1 MIEEKEEEEEKEE
14 KESTFRDNEL
24 EGESQKIGIFE
35 EKEEAPDYSEVDEVD
50 GDGKP
55 LGPLKVKIDKI
66 FDNTYGDIEHETYA
80 RVSFTVDSGFHS
92 YDNPE
97 EKLHDRLLFQQVHD
111 LVEKSKFSVFNLI
124 DENLKHRKLN
134 KLEMNEVFGYV
145 ASNLLNIRRIDIF
158 SHLTDY
164 FDIAPAKFYSSLSN
178 KYKNELITELD
189 KATNILE
196 KKKIR
201 KLF

>member
-1 MIEEKEEEEEKEE
+1 MIEEEKED
-14 KESTFRDNEL
+14 SFRDEEL
-24 EGESQKIGIFE
+24 AEEIQEVNIFE
-35 EKEEAPDYSEVDEVD
+35 EKEEAYDDSDVEEVD

-55 LGPLKVKIDKI
+55 LGPLKVKVDKI
-66 FDNTYGDIEHETYA
+66 FDNTYGDIEHESYS
-80 RVSFTVDSGFHS
+80 RVSFTVDSSFHS

-97 EKLHDRLLFQQVHD
+97 EKLHERLLFQQIHG
-111 LVEKSKFSVFNLI
+111 LIESSKFSVHNLI

-134 KLEMNEVFGYV
+134 KLEMNEVFGYIS
-145 ASNLLNIRRIDIF
+145 SNLLNIRRIDIF

-178 KYKNELITELD
+178 KYKNELINELD

>member
-1 MIEEKEEEEEKEE
+1 MIEEEEKED
-14 KESTFRDNEL
+14 TFRDEEL
-24 EGESQKIGIFE
+24 EESSQNANIFE
-35 EKEEAPDYSEVDEVD
+35 EKEEAYDDSDVEEVD

-55 LGPLKVKIDKI
+55 LSPLKVKVDKI
-66 FDNTYGDIEHETYA
+66 FDNTYGDIEHESYA
-80 RVSFTVDSGFHS
+80 RVSFTVDSSFHS

-97 EKLHDRLLFQQVHD
+97 EKLHERLLFQQIHS
-111 LVEKSKFSVFNLI
+111 LIENSKFSVHNLI

-134 KLEMNEVFGYV
+134 KLEMNAVFGYIS
-145 ASNLLNIRRIDIF
+145 SNLLNIRRIDIF

-178 KYKNELITELD
+178 KYKNELINELD

>member
-1 MIEEKEEEEEKEE
+1 MIEEEKED
-14 KESTFRDNEL
+14 SFRDEEL
-24 EGESQKIGIFE
+24 AEDVQNNIFE
-35 EKEEAPDYSEVDEVD
+35 EKEEVYDDSDVEEVD

-55 LGPLKVKIDKI
+55 LGPLKVKVDKI
-66 FDNTYGDIEHETYA
+66 FDNTYGDIEHESYS
-80 RVSFTVDSGFHS
+80 RVSFTVDSSFHS

-97 EKLHDRLLFQQVHD
+97 EKLHDRLLFQQIHG
-111 LVEKSKFSVFNLI
+111 LIESSKFSVHNLI

-134 KLEMNEVFGYV
+134 KLEMNEVFGYIS
-145 ASNLLNIRRIDIF
+145 SNLLNIRRIDIF

-178 KYKNELITELD
+178 KYKNELINELD

>member
-1 MIEEKEEEEEKEE
+1 MIEEEKEDDI
-14 KESTFRDNEL
+14 FRDDEL
-24 EGESQKIGIFE
+24 EGTPGVNGFE
-35 EKEEAPDYSEVDEVD
+35 EKEEVYDDSEIEEVD
-50 GDGKP
+50 GDGNP
-55 LGPLKVKIDKI
+55 LSPLKIKADKI
-66 FDNTYGDIEHETYA
+66 FDNTYGDIEHESYSK
-80 RVSFTVDSGFHS
+80 VSFTVDSSFHS

-97 EKLHDRLLFQQVHD
+97 EKLHDRILFQQIHD
-111 LVEKSKFSVFNLI
+111 LIENSKFSVHNLI

-134 KLEMNEVFGYV
+134 KLEMNEVFGYI
-145 ASNLLNIRRIDIF
+145 ASNLLNVRRIDIF

-178 KYKNELITELD
+178 KYKNELISELD
-189 KATNILE
+189 RATNILE

>member
-1 MIEEKEEEEEKEE
+1 MTREDENIFRDDELENQPEDLDTEDTYVDEEEE
-14 KESTFRDNEL
+14 L
-24 EGESQKIGIFE
+24 
-35 EKEEAPDYSEVDEVD
+35 D

-55 LGPLKVKIDKI
+55 LPPLKQKVDKI
-66 FDNTYGDIEHETYA
+66 FHNTYGDIDHESYGK
-80 RVSFTVDSGFHS
+80 VFFSVDSSFHS

-97 EKLHDRLLFQQVHD
+97 EKLHDRLLFQQIHA
-111 LVEKSKFSVFNLI
+111 LIEGSKFSVHNLI
-124 DENLKHRKLN
+124 DENMKHRKLN
-134 KLEMNEVFGYV
+134 KLEMNEVFGFV
-145 ASNLLNIRRIDIF
+145 SVSMINVRKIDIF

-178 KYKNELITELD
+178 KYKNELINELD

>member
-1 MIEEKEEEEEKEE
+1 MTREDEDI
-14 KESTFRDNEL
+14 FRDDEL
-24 EGESQKIGIFE
+24 ESEPNPLE
-35 EKEEAPDYSEVDEVD
+35 EDDTFYEDEDNEEVD

-55 LGPLKVKIDKI
+55 LPPLRQKVDKI
-66 FDNTYGDIEHETYA
+66 FHNTYGDIDHENYGK
-80 RVSFTVDSGFHS
+80 VSFSVDSSFHS

-97 EKLHDRLLFQQVHD
+97 EKLQDRLLFQQIHA
-111 LVEKSKFSVFNLI
+111 LIESSKFSVHNLI
-124 DENLKHRKLN
+124 DENMKHRKLN
-134 KLEMNEVFGYV
+134 KLEMNEVFGFVSV
-145 ASNLLNIRRIDIF
+145 AMINTRRIDIF

-178 KYKNELITELD
+178 KYKNELINELD

>member
-1 MIEEKEEEEEKEE
+1 MIEKDEDAFRDEELETDMPDNSDIFSEKEEVVYEEEEV
-14 KESTFRDNEL
+14 EL
-24 EGESQKIGIFE
+24 
-35 EKEEAPDYSEVDEVD
+35 D

-55 LGPLKVKIDKI
+55 LAPLKVKVDKI
-66 FDNTYGDIEHETYA
+66 FDNTYGEIDQ
-80 RVSFTVDSGFHS
+80 DSYSKVNFSIDSSFHS

-97 EKLHDRLLFQQVHD
+97 EKLYDRLLFQQIHG
-111 LVEKSKFSVFNLI
+111 LIEGSKFSVHNLI

-145 ASNLLNIRRIDIF
+145 SASLLNIRRIDIF

-178 KYKNELITELD
+178 KYKNELINELD

>member
-1 MIEEKEEEEEKEE
+1 MIEKEDD
-14 KESTFRDNEL
+14 TFRDDEL
-24 EGESQKIGIFE
+24 DTENIDHLE
-35 EKEEAPDYSEVDEVD
+35 EETTHDEVEEVDSE
-50 GDGKP
+50 GQP
-55 LGPLKVKIDKI
+55 LPPLKVKVDKI
-66 FDNTYGDIEHETYA
+66 FENTYGDVEPDSYT
-80 RVSFTVDSGFHS
+80 RVSFTVDSSFHS
-92 YDNPE
+92 YENPE
-97 EKLHDRLLFQQVHD
+97 EKLHDKLLFQQIHG
-111 LVEKSKFSVFNLI
+111 LIESSKFSVHNLI

-134 KLEMNEVFGYV
+134 KLEMNEVFGYIS
-145 ASNLLNIRRIDIF
+145 SNLINIRRIDIF

-178 KYKNELITELD
+178 KYKNELINELD

>member
-1 MIEEKEEEEEKEE
+1 MIEEEKEDDI
-14 KESTFRDNEL
+14 FRDDEL
-24 EGESQKIGIFE
+24 EGTPGVNGFE
-35 EKEEAPDYSEVDEVD
+35 EKEEVYDDSEIEEVD
-50 GDGKP
+50 GDGNP
-55 LGPLKVKIDKI
+55 LSPLKIKADKI
-66 FDNTYGDIEHETYA
+66 FDNTYGDIEHESYSK
-80 RVSFTVDSGFHS
+80 VSFTVDSSFHS

-97 EKLHDRLLFQQVHD
+97 EKLHDRILFQQIHD
-111 LVEKSKFSVFNLI
+111 LIENSKFSVHNLI

-145 ASNLLNIRRIDIF
+145 ASNLLNVRRIDIF

-178 KYKNELITELD
+178 KYKNELISELD
-189 KATNILE
+189 RATNILE

>member
-1 MIEEKEEEEEKEE
+1 MIREDEDIFRDDELENKPDQLEEEIEVHYDDEDEIEE
-14 KESTFRDNEL
+14 
-24 EGESQKIGIFE
+24 
-35 EKEEAPDYSEVDEVD
+35 VDH
-50 GDGKP
+50 DGKP
-55 LGPLKVKIDKI
+55 LPPLKHKVDKI
-66 FDNTYGDIEHETYA
+66 FHNSYGDIDHESYG
-80 RVSFTVDSGFHS
+80 RVSFTVDSSFHS

-97 EKLHDRLLFQQVHD
+97 EKLHDSLLFQQIHA
-111 LVEKSKFSVFNLI
+111 LIEGSKFSVHNLI
-124 DENLKHRKLN
+124 DENMKHRKLN
-134 KLEMNEVFGYV
+134 KLEMNEVFGFVSV
-145 ASNLLNIRRIDIF
+145 AMFNIRRIDIF

-178 KYKNELITELD
+178 KYKNELISELD

>member
-1 MIEEKEEEEEKEE
+1 MIEKED
-14 KESTFRDNEL
+14 TFRDGEL
-24 EGESQKIGIFE
+24 DTENIDHLE
-35 EKEEAPDYSEVDEVD
+35 EETTTHDEVEEVD
-50 GDGKP
+50 GDGQP
-55 LGPLKVKIDKI
+55 LPPLKVKVDKI
-66 FDNTYGDIEHETYA
+66 FDNNYGDVEPDSYT
-80 RVSFTVDSGFHS
+80 RVSFSVDSSFHS
-92 YDNPE
+92 YENPE
-97 EKLHDRLLFQQVHD
+97 EKLHERLLFQQIHG
-111 LVEKSKFSVFNLI
+111 LIESSKFSVHNLI

-134 KLEMNEVFGYV
+134 KLEMNEVFGYIS
-145 ASNLLNIRRIDIF
+145 SNLINIRRIDIF

-178 KYKNELITELD
+178 KYKNELINELD